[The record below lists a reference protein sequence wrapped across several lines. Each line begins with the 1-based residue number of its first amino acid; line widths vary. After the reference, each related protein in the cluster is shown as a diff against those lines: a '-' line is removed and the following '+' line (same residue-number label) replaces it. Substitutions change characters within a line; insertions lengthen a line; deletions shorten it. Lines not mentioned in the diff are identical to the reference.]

1 MFRAALSGA
10 PARRFFAAHAQ
21 SCLGTGLAYVA
32 LPLLAYDRF
41 QTPWAIAA
49 VLLPEL
55 LPAIVLGPLLGA
67 LVDRVGWRSCAI
79 VADVMRAAAFAFVV
93 FADSLP
99 LMVVGAVVAGL
110 GTALFTPSALAGLP
124 RLVGEA
130 ARPGAMGLYGALDD
144 VGLTAGPA
152 LAAGLLA
159 VVGSDVLMG
168 VNAVTFLCSAL
179 LLSTIPGGGGVAVAR
194 SSSLLADARLG
205 VVEIAGRPELRVLIV
220 SSASVVLCVG
230 VMNVGEV
237 VFAREVLAVGG
248 SGLALIVTAN
258 GVGTMVGSLCTRFTG
273 GSAWIWRRAYL
284 VGIIFM
290 AVELVACAVLQS
302 FWLVV
307 AVFLLG
313 GFGNGLALVH
323 DRLLLS
329 SSTPEGL
336 HGRVFALHKTCTSL
350 AFALS
355 FLASSA
361 LITGVGVQ
369 AAFALC
375 AAALLA
381 VFASALPRLRAA
393 WPSPRVGS
401 PPALGDALA

>member
-1 MFRAALSGA
+1 
-10 PARRFFAAHAQ
+10 
-21 SCLGTGLAYVA
+21 
-32 LPLLAYDRF
+32 
-41 QTPWAIAA
+41 
-49 VLLPEL
+49 
-55 LPAIVLGPLLGA
+55 
-67 LVDRVGWRSCAI
+67 
-79 VADVMRAAAFAFVV
+79 
-93 FADSLP
+93 
-99 LMVVGAVVAGL
+99 
-110 GTALFTPSALAGLP
+110 
-124 RLVGEA
+124 
-130 ARPGAMGLYGALDD
+130 
-144 VGLTAGPA
+144 
-152 LAAGLLA
+152 
-159 VVGSDVLMG
+159 
-168 VNAVTFLCSAL
+168 
-179 LLSTIPGGGGVAVAR
+179 
-194 SSSLLADARLG
+194 LLADARLG

-258 GVGTMVGSLCTRFTG
+258 GVGTMVGSLCTRFTVG
-273 GSAWIWRRAYL
+273 GAWIWRRAYL
-284 VGIIFM
+284 VGIVFM